1 MLKLFALFANN
12 HHHHRNRDALCANV
26 AMGWTFD
33 SGEKK
38 KKITLRISSVTYFPF
53 AAFYS
58 TSKTEPSCKKKGKKL
73 NFSRRGCLKSE
84 G

>member
-1 MLKLFALFANN
+1 MAGPHLMLKLFALFANN

-38 KKITLRISSVTYFPF
+38 KK
-53 AAFYS
+53 
-58 TSKTEPSCKKKGKKL
+58 
-73 NFSRRGCLKSE
+73 
-84 G
+84 